1 MRLIDADELMKAL
14 GITDMDCEKCEW
26 QRGYGTYFS
35 RGGYFED
42 ACFAIENAPTIE
54 PERKMGEW
62 KNVGFLTCQCS
73 ECGAQFHELEYTNYC
88 PNCGADMRDQEG
100 EE

>member
-26 QRGYGTYFS
+26 QSGYGTYCS
-35 RGGYFED
+35 RGGDFED

-54 PERKMGEW
+54 PERKKGRW
-62 KNVGFLTCQCS
+62 DVLWHSCFKTDLPVCS
-73 ECGAQFHELEYTNYC
+73 VCNQYAIYKTAYC
-88 PNCGADMRDQEG
+88 PNCGADMRG
-100 EE
+100 E

>member
-26 QRGYGTYFS
+26 QSGYGTYCS
-35 RGGYFED
+35 RGGDFED

-54 PERKMGEW
+54 PEPKKG
-62 KNVGFLTCQCS
+62 K
-73 ECGAQFHELEYTNYC
+73 
-88 PNCGADMRDQEG
+88 
-100 EE
+100 